1 MEGQGDQGTREVAR
15 GEVGTV
21 GHPRAGT
28 CGRIRPGVRRRRAIG
43 SAAFGEGLP
52 ERTEAMKLKLILLAF
67 GLTMTVA
74 APGSAPAPMTADQ
87 ARALLRQSFDLRG
100 QRQIKQAIELAERVV
115 AFDPGLEADFPEEKI
130 HLVAIGEL
138 AMAYVR
144 DGDWAKALPA
154 WEQADAWARERY
166 PEGDLAT
173 PSMIIQ
179 CRRKLGEMGKL
190 DRPPM
195 VMADKPFAASLS
207 VRGSL
212 LAPVAKVGESLGL
225 RVEQDARSGKLALVG
240 ALGRGPTKTLV
251 LEAGSKQAVGD
262 GKPLSLPVAP
272 RKQDGD
278 LLVPLRA
285 VAEYFGLHLRWEPL
299 PRIVWLD

>member
-1 MEGQGDQGTREVAR
+1 MR
-15 GEVGTV
+15 
-21 GHPRAGT
+21 
-28 CGRIRPGVRRRRAIG
+28 
-43 SAAFGEGLP
+43 
-52 ERTEAMKLKLILLAF
+52 LKLTLLAF
-67 GLTMTVA
+67 ALTMTLVA
-74 APGSAPAPMTADQ
+74 PAPAPMTADQ

-100 QRQIKQAIELAERVV
+100 QGQIKQAIELAERVV
-115 AFDPGLEADFPEEKI
+115 AFDPWLEADFPDEKI
-130 HLVAIGEL
+130 HLVAIATL
-138 AMAYVR
+138 AWAYLR

-173 PSMIIQ
+173 PSMIVE

-195 VMADKPFAASLS
+195 VMANGPVPASATVS
-207 VRGSL
+207 GSIL
-212 LAPVAKVGESLGL
+212 VPVGKVFEWL
-225 RVEQDARSGKLALVG
+225 RVEQDAGSGKLALVG
-240 ALGRGPTKTLV
+240 PLWGGPAKTLV

-272 RKQDGD
+272 RKQGADF
-278 LLVPLRA
+278 LVPLRA
-285 VAEYFGLHLRWEPL
+285 VAEYFGVHVRWEPL